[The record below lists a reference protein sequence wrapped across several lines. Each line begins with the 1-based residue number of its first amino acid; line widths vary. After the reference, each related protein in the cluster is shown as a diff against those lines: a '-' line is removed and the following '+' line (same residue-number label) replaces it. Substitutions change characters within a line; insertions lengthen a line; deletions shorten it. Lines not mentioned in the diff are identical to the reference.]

1 MEKIIR
7 LGVMELCNKN
17 GKKGFTSD
25 EADHGILGAIIVLR
39 AMLTFLIHWEIG
51 NEKKEARE
59 LQEQQGI

>member
-25 EADHGILGAIIVLR
+25 EADHGIDGTGVV
-39 AMLTFLIHWEIG
+39 
-51 NEKKEARE
+51 
-59 LQEQQGI
+59 